1 MLNFILCG
9 DFRFCLSRL
18 LHVIRR
24 RSPHI
29 CSRLTSIFISSII
42 FDDRQGG
49 SGSSQK
55 KPSKSPTKQRWIF
68 SLIHLYAPSLM
79 MMLMMSEPGWLS
91 ALMILPIP
99 RPMSLVSQKVIR
111 HFLQLHCLSVSV
123 SLFFCGRIKN
133 ICKLFPYGR
142 ILHSNHLSF
151 YDYSSSFPCS
161 SVSIYN

>member
-24 RSPHI
+24 RSAHI
-29 CSRLTSIFISSII
+29 RSRLTSIFISSII

-49 SGSSQK
+49 SGSRKSKQVSDKTTMNILTHSSLCSIFDDDVDDVWAWLTFSFDDPPHPSPHVTRQPKSHSSLLAASLSQ
-55 KPSKSPTKQRWIF
+55 
-68 SLIHLYAPSLM
+68 
-79 MMLMMSEPGWLS
+79 
-91 ALMILPIP
+91 
-99 RPMSLVSQKVIR
+99 
-111 HFLQLHCLSVSV
+111 CLSVS
-123 SLFFCGRIKN
+123 FFCGRIKN